1 MKEVLSKIVDGFESN
16 DAVNAVKKTF
26 AAIMPIII
34 IGIISDILLSLPID
48 MLQKFYLSNSIGLSL
63 RRFLYTLN
71 RTTFGIF
78 GLYIVTGVA
87 YNYSKK
93 RANGDLSIMLIAMI
107 NALVCFMA
115 SVISGDMYSA
125 LKYIDVDA
133 TVWAIIVGVVS
144 VRLFFL
150 IANKSGSFK
159 YRHIGETDMNTF
171 TASRYILPI
180 ISCITI
186 FALFNTIINKMTG
199 QPNVIAHVSK
209 SIIAIYSN
217 SSNSIKKMMMA
228 FLSEDILAFVGV
240 GRNEI
245 MGKIYNVSND
255 IVTLN
260 GRKCSVEF
268 LNTMTNIGGIGNV
281 LSLSIAIMLFTKSE
295 NGKHFVRYSL
305 LPVIFNVNDLMVY
318 GLPVMFN
325 PLLLIPFVL
334 SPLISKGIV
343 YLAIAGGMFSDTA
356 IAYCEV
362 WHNAPVFISGYLAT
376 GNNISGVLLQVV
388 LLVVGVITYWPFVKL
403 LEDIKVEKESE
414 IIELMKQEYNVASE
428 TDKKLNFINDEDD
441 IGRVS
446 REILEKLTQDIEKE
460 NIELF
465 YQPQNGGDGMCY
477 GGEALLRWKYNGE
490 YMFPSLVTEIAKE
503 GDIFRKLCEVIVDK
517 ACQDTKL
524 FKEKFGYGIKVSIN
538 INSNLL
544 NDREF
549 LDYIIGKVNY
559 YGVNSCICLEVTEES
574 SMFNYEN
581 ITENIRYLA
590 KQDIS
595 VAIDD
600 FSMGHTSIKYLQKN
614 QFGYVKL
621 DGSLVKEITTNK
633 RSRDIVEAI
642 TKLGKNLD
650 FRVVAEYVDS
660 EEIKNELIDIGC
672 NFLQGYYFSPAINKY
687 KFIEYVLNCNN

>member
-1 MKEVLSKIVDGFESN
+1 MKKVLSKIIDYIENN
-16 DAVNAVKKTF
+16 DIVSAVKKTF
-26 AAIMPIII
+26 AGAMPIII
-34 IGIISDILLSLPID
+34 IGIISDILYSLPIRAI
-48 MLQKFYLSNSIGLSL
+48 QKFYITNPVGLSF
-63 RRFLYTLN
+63 RRFLYALN
-71 RTTFGIF
+71 RTTFGMF
-78 GLYIVTGVA
+78 GLYIVIGVA

-93 RANGDLSIMLIAMI
+93 KANGDFTITLMAMF
-107 NALVCFMA
+107 NALACFMA
-115 SVISGDMYSA
+115 SVISGDLYSA

-133 TVWAIIVGVVS
+133 TFWSIIVGIVS
-144 VRLFFL
+144 VELFFV

-159 YRHIGETDMNTF
+159 YRHLGETDMTTL
-171 TASRYILPI
+171 TASKYIVPFI
-180 ISCITI
+180 GSITV
-186 FALFNTIINKMTG
+186 FALFNTFINKFTG
-199 QPNVIAHVSK
+199 QSNIIAHVSK
-209 SIIAIYSN
+209 SIMAIYTDSGN
-217 SSNSIKKMMMA
+217 NLRRMMTA
-228 FLSEDILAFVGV
+228 FLSDSVLAFVGV

-245 MGKIYNVSND
+245 MGKIYNVSSD
-255 IVTLN
+255 IITYN
-260 GRKCSVEF
+260 GRRISPEF
-268 LNTMTNIGGIGNV
+268 LNTMTNIGGVGNV
-281 LSLSIAIMLFTKSE
+281 LSLALAIMLFTKSE
-295 NGKHFVRYSL
+295 NGKNFIKNTI
-305 LPVIFNVNDLMVY
+305 LPVIFNVNDLIIY
-318 GLPVMFN
+318 GLPIMFN

-334 SPLISKGIV
+334 SSIISKGIV
-343 YLAIAGGMFSDTA
+343 YGAITLGMFSDSA
-356 IAYCEV
+356 IRYCDT
-362 WHNAPVFISGYLAT
+362 WNNTPVFLSGYMAA
-376 GNNISGVLLQVV
+376 GNNISGVFMQI
-388 LLVVGVITYWPFVKL
+388 LLVAVGVVIYMPFVKMQ
-403 LEDIKVEKESE
+403 ENVKVAKESE
-414 IIELMKQEYNVASE
+414 IIELMKQEYMIASE
-428 TDKKLNFINDEDD
+428 TEAKLNFIANEDD
-441 IGRVS
+441 KGRVS
-446 REILEKLTQDIEKE
+446 REILEKLTQDIEKS

-465 YQPQNGGDGMCY
+465 YQPQNGGDGLCY

-503 GDIFRKLCEVIVDK
+503 GEIFRKLCEVIVDK

-549 LDYIIGKVNY
+549 LDFIIKKVDY
-559 YGVNSCICLEVTEES
+559 YNVNSCICLEVTEES

-590 KQDIS
+590 NKDIS

-687 KFIEYVLNCNN
+687 KFIEYVLQCNN